1 MRKIHRRT
9 VALFSCAWLALP
21 VMASQPE
28 TVLCHINYGGDSRVV
43 EATLVTT
50 PYRVPAV
57 EVGSYFL
64 FRVVFENQPQ
74 DQAAIKTYTY
84 ASHARGPV
92 LLHQASF
99 PYPPP
104 TGVIGRYGFTGQ
116 HYVYEPLR
124 DGELQYWCEFKK

>member
-1 MRKIHRRT
+1 
-9 VALFSCAWLALP
+9 
-21 VMASQPE
+21 MASQPE
-28 TVLCHINYGGDSRVV
+28 SVLCHINYGGEPRVI
-43 EATLVTT
+43 EAAPVST

-64 FRVVFENQPQ
+64 FRVVFENQPRE
-74 DQAAIKTYTY
+74 QAAIKTYTY

-104 TGVIGRYGFTGQ
+104 TGVTGRYGFTGL
-116 HYVYEPLR
+116 HFVYESVR
-124 DGELQYWCEFKK
+124 DGELQYWCEITK